1 MPLISN
7 ASILWSQIC
16 DRGSA
21 LPFSGIYTIQRE
33 CRRPLWFWLS
43 HMTSISPASFE
54 TVGLDHSRPEHLNP
68 AGLLHLEVDN
78 AVLSWNIFTQH
89 LSHVSRCLLW
99 TSHCSFNNLKFR
111 TQKEPTPVTKIV
123 FEIPIFKVPC
133 VIPSPWYEESC
144 GFTWTSQAAALCWL
158 SCSFKSWT
166 KKLYWLKSLNPHF
179 MLIDSLL
186 PLALSLWIFWGPE
199 TPWIFAPGSS
209 TSYGGR
215 VRDLEIRHRSHR
227 HGLDGIDL
235 DGIDLG
241 QPIGSVHS
249 NLTSHNELWAR

>member
-43 HMTSISPASFE
+43 HMTSISPTSFE

-78 AVLSWNIFTQH
+78 AFLSWKKIPSIYH
-89 LSHVSRCLLW
+89 MSHVSRCLLW

-111 TQKEPTPVTKIV
+111 TQKEPTPVAKIF
-123 FEIPIFKVPC
+123 FEIPFFKDPC
-133 VIPSPWYEESC
+133 IIPSPWYEESC
-144 GFTWTSQAAALCWL
+144 GFTWTTQAAALCWL
-158 SCSFKSWT
+158 SR
-166 KKLYWLKSLNPHF
+166 N
-179 MLIDSLL
+179 
-186 PLALSLWIFWGPE
+186 
-199 TPWIFAPGSS
+199 
-209 TSYGGR
+209 
-215 VRDLEIRHRSHR
+215 
-227 HGLDGIDL
+227 
-235 DGIDLG
+235 
-241 QPIGSVHS
+241 
-249 NLTSHNELWAR
+249 